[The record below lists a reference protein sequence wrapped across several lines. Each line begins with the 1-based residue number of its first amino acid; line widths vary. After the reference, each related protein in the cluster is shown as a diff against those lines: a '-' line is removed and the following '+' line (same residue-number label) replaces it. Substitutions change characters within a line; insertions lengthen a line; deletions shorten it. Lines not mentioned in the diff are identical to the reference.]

1 MADAQFLFYQKGESM
16 SSENNPL
23 IEIAVRRL
31 DRGHENAKPLKNLAE
46 ELYINERTLRE
57 LLEQARADGYLICND
72 MDGKGY
78 YLADTLDDVDR
89 QYRRDYNRAMA
100 LLVRLKPMRRMLREA
115 GRLKTKKEMQHD
127 QRTDGGAPAAGD

>member
-16 SSENNPL
+16 STENKPL
-23 IEIAVRRL
+23 IGIVVSRL

-46 ELYINERTLRE
+46 ELYMNERTLRE

-115 GRLKTKKEMQHD
+115 GRLKTKREMQHE
-127 QRTDGGAPAAGD
+127 QRTDRGAPAAGD

>member
-16 SSENNPL
+16 STENKPL

-115 GRLKTKKEMQHD
+115 GRLKTKKGD
-127 QRTDGGAPAAGD
+127 AA

>member
-16 SSENNPL
+16 STENNPL

-115 GRLKTKKEMQHD
+115 GRLKTKKEMQHE
-127 QRTDGGAPAAGD
+127 QESS